1 MSIQSHVKFPSI
13 PPFDSTWL
21 QQTQCLSAAS
31 QHPKYIYIYINT
43 SKHIQTLKT
52 TRAHEV
58 GTFYSQSDPPC
69 TPQLP

>member
-31 QHPKYIYIYINT
+31 QHPKYIYIYKYI
-43 SKHIQTLKT
+43 KT
-52 TRAHEV
+52 YPNAQNN
-58 GTFYSQSDPPC
+58 SC
-69 TPQLP
+69 A